1 MSFFARFAQNRG
13 ALVGL
18 IILLLIIAMAILAP
32 LLFPE
37 SPWRMV
43 QRPFCRRSRKMA
55 FP

>member
-1 MSFFARFAQNRG
+1 MTFFARFAQNRG

-18 IILLLIIAMAILAP
+18 LILWAIILMAVLAP

-43 QRPFCRRSRKMA
+43 QRPFL
-55 FP
+55 P

>member
-18 IILLLIIAMAILAP
+18 FILLAIIAMAMLAP
-32 LLFPE
+32 FLYPE

-43 QRPFCRRSRKMA
+43 QRPFLAPME
-55 FP
+55 